1 MPRAAPHGATGLV
14 CLAAL
19 TFAQGCAG
27 GGTQARTE
35 PGPAWAAVAD
45 TTGMTRVR
53 FARGTTSGIL
63 NDSLPAGGEHAYLLG
78 ALQGQVMLAHAIA
91 WTDAAS
97 GRAGETAVRVFR
109 PDGAE
114 VTAPGGTGA
123 LWTGRLPLSGDYVVR
138 VRATGGPASYT
149 LAVQIPRRVVV
160 DRENPSTSFAGV
172 APSRAPVDYLIKGE
186 RGRYL
191 DVELRSEDGSTHLHV
206 YGLDDGAQ
214 LARLADRQRRFAG
227 PLPSTQDYVISVVP
241 AGEGARYELMV
252 TMR

>member
-1 MPRAAPHGATGLV
+1 MPRAVPHRAASLV

-19 TFAQGCAG
+19 TLAPGCAG
-27 GGTQARTE
+27 GSRARTE

-63 NDSLPAGGEHAYLLG
+63 NDSLPVRGEHAYLLG

-91 WTDAAS
+91 WTDAPGGKS
-97 GRAGETAVRVFR
+97 GETAVRVFR

-114 VTAPGGTGA
+114 LRAPGGPGA

-138 VRATGGPASYT
+138 VRASGGPASYT

-160 DRENPSTSFAGV
+160 DRENPSTSFAGI

-191 DVELRSEDGSTHLHV
+191 DVELRSEDGGTHLHV

-214 LARLADRQRRFAG
+214 LARLADRQRRYAG
-227 PLPSTQDYVISVVP
+227 PLPSAQDYVISVVP

-252 TMR
+252 TVR

>member
-1 MPRAAPHGATGLV
+1 MPTAARHGAATLLR
-14 CLAAL
+14 LAATAIAL
-19 TFAQGCAG
+19 GCAP
-27 GGTQARTE
+27 TATSVRSDT
-35 PGPAWAAVAD
+35 GPAWSAVAD

-53 FARGTTSGIL
+53 FARGTTSGLL
-63 NDSLPAGGEHAYLLG
+63 NDSLRAGGERAYLLG

-91 WTDAAS
+91 WS
-97 GRAGETAVRVFR
+97 GAGGGTTVRVFR
-109 PDGAE
+109 PDGGE
-114 VTAPGGTGA
+114 LTAPGGAGP

-138 VRATGGPASYT
+138 VRAAGQPASYT

-186 RGRYL
+186 RGRTL
-191 DVELRSEDGSTHLHV
+191 DVELRSEDADTHLHI

-214 LARLADRQRRFAG
+214 LAPLADRRRRFSG

>member
-1 MPRAAPHGATGLV
+1 MLRAVPRGAAGLA
-14 CLAAL
+14 CLAAV
-19 TFAQGCAG
+19 TVAQGCAG
-27 GGTQARTE
+27 GGTRARAQ
-35 PGPAWAAVAD
+35 PAPAWAAVAD

-63 NDSLPAGGEHAYLLG
+63 DDSLPAGGERAYLLG

-91 WTDAAS
+91 WTDPAR
-97 GRAGETAVRVFR
+97 GRAGATTIRVFR

-114 VTAPGGTGA
+114 LTAPGGSGP

-138 VRATGGPASYT
+138 VRAAGGAAAYT

-160 DRENPSTSFAGV
+160 DRENPSTSFAGL

-186 RGRYL
+186 RGRTL
-191 DVELRSEDGSTHLHV
+191 DVELRSEDGATHLHV

-214 LARLADRQRRFAG
+214 LARLADRQRRFGGA
-227 PLPSTQDYVISVVP
+227 LPSTQDYVVSVVP
-241 AGEGARYELMV
+241 AAEGARYELLV
-252 TMR
+252 TLR